1 MSSATENTVDQKE
14 DKSTTKKN
22 NWSKFKSE
30 LISGLTTIAGV
41 CILGGLF
48 LVHTGGHLYLTQ
60 KKLNHIK
67 ENNKDLWN
75 DIMNITSEKM
85 EGIDIEKTPY
95 TDKCSDP
102 SEESIFSLKNYGF
115 PYKNFFNKH
124 KDWKFNKNIP
134 KWYEKQKPV
143 LYTLGAQLEKTV
155 SGSWS
160 TGRYLFESIRKICYE
175 KAKESK
181 KEESFL
187 IPSMFFWIFGI
198 LAYFF
203 YHIVPIYSTMSVIV
217 FSMIYLVFHI
227 IDIFNMPDPPKT
239 PAKKEP
245 LKSQSGGDSDRVE
258 EIKAMGDAVNSVIKE
273 GVSQAAGPG
282 AVAEGAGMMVEK
294 TGVGKGISAIGSSI
308 NYCFKLMKEGIIMLF
323 AAVIWFLKRALKSW
337 GLLMFTQL
345 ISMLASV
352 ANGVIQ
358 PVYFVFWF
366 ISPLFNKSTRTIF
379 VENILRQKGPIAL
392 LLYTVILMSMINNL
406 HDWYPEYMG
415 PAGGIILLSIL
426 FGYLK

>member
-1 MSSATENTVDQKE
+1 MISATDNTVDQTE

-227 IDIFNMPDPPKT
+227 IDIFNMPDPPKP
-239 PAKKEP
+239 PAKEESTKAEP
-245 LKSQSGGDSDRVE
+245 PPVPKSP
-258 EIKAMGDAVNSVIKE
+258 AVVAAE
-273 GVSQAAGPG
+273 QAAETAQNMTPPGMVKKAFGPG
-282 AVAEGAGMMVEK
+282 M
-294 TGVGKGISAIGSSI
+294 SAIGSTFTAGFRMI
-308 NYCFKLMKEGIIMLF
+308 KDGCVTLF

-392 LLYTVILMSMINNL
+392 LLYTLILMSMINNL